1 MPRQQNPKRESYSE
15 LKRRQLDDVD
25 AVVEFEEG
33 IPVNNTG
40 TNTTAQFNI
49 ESTES
54 EQDYFDRLHVA
65 NAHGLQ
71 LLKLF
76 TNTLRGMEKNTYER
90 ELFGAIIAR
99 AELDLRAKLLEMLT
113 EEHKQIEAFTG
124 EENG

>member
-1 MPRQQNPKRESYSE
+1 MPKQNPNRENYSDLRKR
-15 LKRRQLDDVD
+15 QDDVD
-25 AVVEFEEG
+25 AVVEFPPEKQVAE
-33 IPVNNTG
+33 T
-40 TNTTAQFNI
+40 QLNI
-49 ESTES
+49 GDTES
-54 EQDYFDRLHVA
+54 EQDYFDRLHMA

-76 TNTLRGMEKNTYER
+76 TNTLRGMEKNPYER